1 MKFCVQKIEI
11 HCGYGFI
18 KLIIFSFRKLSNS
31 SKKLDKYQ
39 RIQNAKLILA
49 KKQEEELKDVKP
61 NEKVSIDLNMRI
73 PERFKEPRKKA
84 LVTFFIRHFI
94 DVAKKSNEFRAYG
107 KSLLL
112 VAQSQ
117 NLLTLLDEMGYGES
131 KECRNF
137 HIELEKLRNICRVGI
152 EGYFK
157 VNYGYEEKLSKK
169 DITSKQ
175 DSFRVDAKKQTLPL
189 PELPLE
195 ELRSSPILG
204 IEDVKRV
211 NVAFVEVHEVV
222 SGETSTD
229 L

>member
-1 MKFCVQKIEI
+1 M
-11 HCGYGFI
+11 
-18 KLIIFSFRKLSNS
+18 SFRKLSNS

-175 DSFRVDAKKQTLPL
+175 ESFRIDTKKQTLPL

>member
-1 MKFCVQKIEI
+1 
-11 HCGYGFI
+11 
-18 KLIIFSFRKLSNS
+18 
-31 SKKLDKYQ
+31 
-39 RIQNAKLILA
+39 
-49 KKQEEELKDVKP
+49 
-61 NEKVSIDLNMRI
+61 MRI

-94 DVAKKSNEFRAYG
+94 DVAKKSNEFRSYG

-175 DSFRVDAKKQTLPL
+175 DSFRIDTKKQTLPL

>member
-1 MKFCVQKIEI
+1 M
-11 HCGYGFI
+11 
-18 KLIIFSFRKLSNS
+18 SFRKLSNS

>member
-1 MKFCVQKIEI
+1 M
-11 HCGYGFI
+11 
-18 KLIIFSFRKLSNS
+18 SFRKLSNS

-49 KKQEEELKDVKP
+49 KNQEEELKDVKP

-94 DVAKKSNEFRAYG
+94 DVAKKSNEFRSYG

-169 DITSKQ
+169 DNTSKQ
-175 DSFRVDAKKQTLPL
+175 ESFRVDAKKQTLPL

>member
-1 MKFCVQKIEI
+1 M
-11 HCGYGFI
+11 
-18 KLIIFSFRKLSNS
+18 SFRKLSNS

-117 NLLTLLDEMGYGES
+117 NLVTLLDEMGYGES

-175 DSFRVDAKKQTLPL
+175 ESFRVDAKKQTLPL

>member
-1 MKFCVQKIEI
+1 M
-11 HCGYGFI
+11 
-18 KLIIFSFRKLSNS
+18 SFRKLSNS

-94 DVAKKSNEFRAYG
+94 DVAKKSNEFRSYG

-175 DSFRVDAKKQTLPL
+175 ESFRIDTKKQTLPL

>member
-1 MKFCVQKIEI
+1 M
-11 HCGYGFI
+11 
-18 KLIIFSFRKLSNS
+18 SFRKLSNS

-157 VNYGYEEKLSKK
+157 VNYGYEEKMSKK
-169 DITSKQ
+169 DTTSKQ
-175 DSFRVDAKKQTLPL
+175 ESFRIDTKKQTLPL

>member
-1 MKFCVQKIEI
+1 M
-11 HCGYGFI
+11 
-18 KLIIFSFRKLSNS
+18 SFRKLSNS

-131 KECRNF
+131 KESRNF

-175 DSFRVDAKKQTLPL
+175 ESFRVDAKKQTLPL

>member
-1 MKFCVQKIEI
+1 M
-11 HCGYGFI
+11 
-18 KLIIFSFRKLSNS
+18 SFRKLSNS

-94 DVAKKSNEFRAYG
+94 DVAKKSNEFRSYG

>member
-1 MKFCVQKIEI
+1 M
-11 HCGYGFI
+11 
-18 KLIIFSFRKLSNS
+18 SFRKLSNS

-49 KKQEEELKDVKP
+49 KNQEEELKDVKP

-94 DVAKKSNEFRAYG
+94 DVAKKSNEFRSYG

-169 DITSKQ
+169 DTTSKQ

>member
-1 MKFCVQKIEI
+1 M
-11 HCGYGFI
+11 
-18 KLIIFSFRKLSNS
+18 SFRKLSNS

-117 NLLTLLDEMGYGES
+117 NLVTLLDEMGYGES

-175 DSFRVDAKKQTLPL
+175 ESFRIDTKKQTLPL

>member
-1 MKFCVQKIEI
+1 MKSCIQKIEI

-169 DITSKQ
+169 DLTSKQ

>member
-1 MKFCVQKIEI
+1 
-11 HCGYGFI
+11 
-18 KLIIFSFRKLSNS
+18 
-31 SKKLDKYQ
+31 
-39 RIQNAKLILA
+39 
-49 KKQEEELKDVKP
+49 
-61 NEKVSIDLNMRI
+61 MRI

-175 DSFRVDAKKQTLPL
+175 ESFRVDAKKQTLPL

>member
-1 MKFCVQKIEI
+1 M
-11 HCGYGFI
+11 
-18 KLIIFSFRKLSNS
+18 SFRKLSNS

-175 DSFRVDAKKQTLPL
+175 ESFRVDAKKQTLPL

>member
-1 MKFCVQKIEI
+1 M
-11 HCGYGFI
+11 
-18 KLIIFSFRKLSNS
+18 SFRKLSNS

-169 DITSKQ
+169 DIASKQ

>member
-1 MKFCVQKIEI
+1 MGISSLFYFYFKFFFVKSKIN
-11 HCGYGFI
+11 CF
-18 KLIIFSFRKLSNS
+18 FRKFSNS
-31 SKKLDKYQ
+31 NKKLDKYQ

-49 KKQEEELKDVKP
+49 KKQEEELKVKP

-117 NLLTLLDEMGYGES
+117 NLVTLLDEMGYGES

-157 VNYGYEEKLSKK
+157 VNYGYEELSNTSNKLKESY
-169 DITSKQ
+169 
-175 DSFRVDAKKQTLPL
+175 RVDTKKQTLPL

-195 ELRSSPILG
+195 AGLRSSPILG
-204 IEDVKRV
+204 IEDAKRV
-211 NVAFVEVHEVV
+211 NVAFVEVHEV

>member
-1 MKFCVQKIEI
+1 
-11 HCGYGFI
+11 
-18 KLIIFSFRKLSNS
+18 
-31 SKKLDKYQ
+31 
-39 RIQNAKLILA
+39 
-49 KKQEEELKDVKP
+49 
-61 NEKVSIDLNMRI
+61 MRI

-175 DSFRVDAKKQTLPL
+175 DSFRIDTKKQTLPR

>member
-1 MKFCVQKIEI
+1 M
-11 HCGYGFI
+11 
-18 KLIIFSFRKLSNS
+18 SFRKLSNS

-204 IEDVKRV
+204 IEHVKRV

>member
-1 MKFCVQKIEI
+1 
-11 HCGYGFI
+11 
-18 KLIIFSFRKLSNS
+18 
-31 SKKLDKYQ
+31 
-39 RIQNAKLILA
+39 
-49 KKQEEELKDVKP
+49 
-61 NEKVSIDLNMRI
+61 MRI

-157 VNYGYEEKLSKK
+157 VNYGYEEKLSKN
-169 DITSKQ
+169 TSKET
-175 DSFRVDAKKQTLPL
+175 FRVDTKKQTLPL
-189 PELPLE
+189 PELPME
-195 ELRSSPILG
+195 GLRSSPILG
-204 IEDVKRV
+204 IEDAKRV